1 MRSMPALCRAA
12 DRKVLFAIQRHCRCH
27 AGDRIFPY
35 VTALGNGGAIWLAA
49 GGGLCCFE
57 PTRKTGINV
66 FQALFFS
73 IVLIFLLKRIFFQI
87 PPLRCLSGRFPSDP
101 TTAGL
106 LLSLRTRFVLV
117 CGGGGSRLCRTDDRD
132 PCFFHCSGH
141 CLLPALP
148 LRPLPRRRT
157 GRQPSGY
164 PDGYPGDPSVNQ
176 KNTPDAPFLAGAE
189 GVFLSLI

>member
-73 IVLIFLLKRIFFQI
+73 IALIFLLKRIFSRSRPCDVYPDVSLLI
-87 PPLRCLSGRFPSDP
+87 RRPPDYSFPSGHALSSFAAAVALAS
-101 TTAGL
+101 AGPMIGIPAFFIAL
-106 LLSLRTRFVLV
+106 AIAF
-117 CGGGGSRLCRTDDRD
+117 SRLYL
-132 PCFFHCSGH
+132 FVHY
-141 CLLPALP
+141 PA
-148 LRPLPRRRT
+148 
-157 GRQPSGY
+157 
-164 PDGYPGDPSVNQ
+164 DV
-176 KNTPDAPFLAGAE
+176 LAG
-189 GVFLSLI
+189 SLLGILMGTLAILL